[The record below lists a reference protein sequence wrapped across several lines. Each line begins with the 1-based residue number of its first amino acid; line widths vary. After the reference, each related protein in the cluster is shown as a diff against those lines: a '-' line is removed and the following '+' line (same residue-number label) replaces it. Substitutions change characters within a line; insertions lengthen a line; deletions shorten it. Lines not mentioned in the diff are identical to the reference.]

1 MSTSNK
7 KDNKYQIAVIPGD
20 GIGKEVMEATISVLD
35 ELDVDFDYI
44 YGIAG
49 DECNEEHGTPL
60 PQETIDIVRD
70 SDACLFGAAGETAAD
85 VIVKIRQEM
94 KMFANL
100 RPVKSY
106 PNTKSLFENVD
117 FMIVRENT
125 EGLYIADQEEE
136 TEDGAIAKRVITRE
150 AEERIIDYAFQ
161 YAKDNNR
168 TKVTA
173 VHKANVLKKTDGL
186 FKEIFYEVSEKYP
199 DIDTEDFYVDATAM
213 YLVTQPQEFQVVVT
227 TNLFGD
233 ILSDEG
239 AGLVGGLGLI
249 PSANIGSDGALFE
262 PVHGSAPDIAGQ
274 QKANPIAMM
283 LSAIMMLRY
292 LGENDAADKFD
303 AAILKVMRKYGINEG
318 ELLDV
323 QLMRSSRYAS
333 QLERIISPEGTYPLL
348 GKSLAYRTGI
358 FHLLAQAALFK
369 ILPRNME
376 TSQVRSALT
385 KVLRTQFG
393 GHQNFDNKGWLTI
406 GLNGCQA
413 EIAEKNINTGS
424 LYGCCAIFL
433 PLGLSFNDSFW
444 VGPFEEWTTLKAW
457 NGNPVEPDQSI
468 DF

>member
-249 PSANIGSDGALFE
+249 PSANIGADGALFE

-283 LSAIMMLRY
+283 LSAIMMLKY

-303 AAILKVMRKYGINEG
+303 AAILKVLSEG
-318 ELLDV
+318 KTLTGD
-323 QLMRSSRYAS
+323 
-333 QLERIISPEGTYPLL
+333 L
-348 GKSLAYRTGI
+348 GGSATTMEV
-358 FHLLAQAALFK
+358 AQAVKNAL
-369 ILPRNME
+369 
-376 TSQVRSALT
+376 
-385 KVLRTQFG
+385 
-393 GHQNFDNKGWLTI
+393 
-406 GLNGCQA
+406 
-413 EIAEKNINTGS
+413 
-424 LYGCCAIFL
+424 
-433 PLGLSFNDSFW
+433 
-444 VGPFEEWTTLKAW
+444 
-457 NGNPVEPDQSI
+457 
-468 DF
+468 

>member
-35 ELDVDFDYI
+35 ELNVDFDYV

-60 PQETIDIVRD
+60 PQETIDIIRD

-106 PNTKSLFENVD
+106 PNTKSVFENVD

-125 EGLYIADQEEE
+125 EGLYIVNQEEE
-136 TEDGAIAKRVITRE
+136 NEDGAIAKRIITRE

-186 FKEIFYEVSEKYP
+186 FKEIFYKVAEKYP

-213 YLVTQPQEFQVVVT
+213 YLVTQPQEFQVIVT

-249 PSANIGSDGALFE
+249 PSANIGADGALFE

-292 LGENDAADKFD
+292 LGENDAANKFD
-303 AAILKVMRKYGINEG
+303 AAILKVLSEG
-318 ELLDV
+318 KTLTGD
-323 QLMRSSRYAS
+323 
-333 QLERIISPEGTYPLL
+333 L
-348 GKSLAYRTGI
+348 GGNATT
-358 FHLLAQAALFK
+358 
-369 ILPRNME
+369 M
-376 TSQVRSALT
+376 
-385 KVLRTQFG
+385 
-393 GHQNFDNKGWLTI
+393 
-406 GLNGCQA
+406 
-413 EIAEKNINTGS
+413 EIANAIKNS
-424 LYGCCAIFL
+424 L
-433 PLGLSFNDSFW
+433 
-444 VGPFEEWTTLKAW
+444 
-457 NGNPVEPDQSI
+457 
-468 DF
+468 